1 MPNRTFDC
9 NSIFP
14 EISDCKFFEIA
25 DSAFFVL
32 LKPLSV

>member
-14 EISDCKFFEIA
+14 EISDKFFEIA

>member
-1 MPNRTFDC
+1 MPNHTYMRYHRLK
-9 NSIFP
+9 I
-14 EISDCKFFEIA
+14 FEIA